1 MRGEILC
8 LALFETAYPPHT
20 MEAIKL
26 IEKPNFDDKTA
37 LKKFLIQLYFK
48 EHEPLNLEQC
58 KLFLSYTDRSLLKR
72 LRLPRSWFRKYQLVL
87 VLGKK
92 EPAINKT
99 IPYHEKDAVKYFVNI
114 LNNVHK

>member
-1 MRGEILC
+1 
-8 LALFETAYPPHT
+8 

-26 IEKPNFDDKTA
+26 KEKPNLDDKTA

-58 KLFLSYTDRSLLKR
+58 KLLLSYTDRPLLKR
-72 LRLPRSWFRKYQLVL
+72 LRLPRRWFRKYQLVL
-87 VLGKK
+87 VLGNK

-99 IPYHEKDAVKYFVNI
+99 IPYREKDAVKYFVNI

>member
-1 MRGEILC
+1 M
-8 LALFETAYPPHT
+8 ETL
-20 MEAIKL
+20 ELK
-26 IEKPNFDDKTA
+26 EKPILNDKSA
-37 LKKFLIQLYFK
+37 LKKFLIQQYFK